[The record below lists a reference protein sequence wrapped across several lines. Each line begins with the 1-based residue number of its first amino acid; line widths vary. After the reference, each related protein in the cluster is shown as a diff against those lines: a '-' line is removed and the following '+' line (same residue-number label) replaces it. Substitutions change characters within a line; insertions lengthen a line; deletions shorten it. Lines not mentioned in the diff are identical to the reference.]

1 MSLDLMQLMCDV
13 KYITRGYVVVEY
25 AHLSVVDVMQEMKI
39 SNTYNGLVLSQ
50 SHEKCDYSPA
60 RTPYTKSIFIFG
72 KSINL
77 NRHALLD
84 TCASYLY
91 ILVGHKVMVGLYTS
105 VIVGY
110 LNLPLLPSFGILR
123 RCSLATSHD
132 LPQIFPCK

>member
-50 SHEKCDYSPA
+50 SHEKCDYSPT

-110 LNLPLLPSFGILR
+110 LNLPLLPSFSILR
-123 RCSLATSHD
+123 RCGFTTNHD